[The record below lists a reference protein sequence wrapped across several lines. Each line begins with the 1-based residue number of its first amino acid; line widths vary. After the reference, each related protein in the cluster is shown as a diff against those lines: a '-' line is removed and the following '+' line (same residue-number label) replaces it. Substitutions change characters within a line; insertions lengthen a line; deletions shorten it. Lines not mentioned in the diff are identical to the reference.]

1 MHIIAY
7 HTYPIKSL
15 MQMLPLEYVFYKMAV
30 LSIDTTKEPL
40 KLCRKKFEAVF
51 NDIFDNEPT
60 TLVLTEQRRWKKPG
74 RKEGVRKNPR
84 KSSLH
89 FNIIISLPP

>member
-51 NDIFDNEPT
+51 NYIFDNEPT
-60 TLVLTEQRRWKKPG
+60 TLVLTNGTKALEKTRKERRRWEKPKK
-74 RKEGVRKNPR
+74 R
-84 KSSLH
+84 
-89 FNIIISLPP
+89 